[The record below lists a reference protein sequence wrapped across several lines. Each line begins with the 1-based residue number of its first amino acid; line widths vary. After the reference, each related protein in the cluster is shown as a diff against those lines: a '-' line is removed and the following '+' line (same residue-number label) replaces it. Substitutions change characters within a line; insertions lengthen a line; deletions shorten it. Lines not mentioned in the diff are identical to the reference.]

1 MNKHFWH
8 RNGSTILTVVGG
20 IGVVA
25 TSVSAV
31 IATPKALRLLEEA
44 KEEKEEE
51 LTKLEKIKIAGPV
64 YIPSIVLGV
73 GTLTCIFGA
82 NLTNKRSQAA
92 LVSAYTL
99 LDSSYKEYKQK
110 VKHIYGEEG
119 EKNIREALAKDQYE
133 ETEYLDEYED
143 GLKLYYDEFSR
154 RYFRATKE
162 TVLNAEYTIN
172 KLLSQDS
179 YVYLNEWYDLLDVEQ
194 VDYGNHI
201 GWSAAQMFDMYWSS
215 WIHFWHEEVDME
227 DGMECTIIHFT
238 EPLVGFDNY

>member
-8 RNGSTILTVVGG
+8 RNGSTILTVIGG

-31 IATPKALRLLEEA
+31 MATPKALQLLEEA
-44 KEEKEEE
+44 KEEKEEN
-51 LTKLEKIKIAGPV
+51 LTKLEKVKIAGPV
-64 YIPSIVLGV
+64 YIPSILIGI
-73 GTLTCIFGA
+73 GTLSCIFGA
-82 NLTNKRSQAA
+82 NVMNKRSQAA

-99 LDSSYKEYKQK
+99 LDSSFKEYKQK
-110 VKHIYGEEG
+110 TKEIYGEDG
-119 EKNIREALAKDQYE
+119 EKAIREALAKDQYK
-133 ETEYLDEYED
+133 ETEYSDEYED
-143 GLKLYYDEFSR
+143 GKKLFYDEYSR

-162 TVLNAEYTIN
+162 TLLNAEYTIN
-172 KLLSQDS
+172 KLLSQDT
-179 YVYLNEWYDLLDVEQ
+179 YVYLNELYDLLDIEH
-194 VDYGNHI
+194 VDYGNRV

-238 EPLVGFDNY
+238 EPLAGFENY